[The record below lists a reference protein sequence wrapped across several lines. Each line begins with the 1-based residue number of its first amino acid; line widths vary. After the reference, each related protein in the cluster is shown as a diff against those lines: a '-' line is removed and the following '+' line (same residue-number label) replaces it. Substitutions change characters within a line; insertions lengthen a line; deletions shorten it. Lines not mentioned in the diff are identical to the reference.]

1 MFEVPSQAIENYL
14 SSIDKPASAYFYD
27 LDWLRQHVTEVVKKL
42 PSSCK
47 MYYAIKAN
55 SETKVLEE
63 ISSLVHGYEVASAGE
78 IRKVREAAPNAS
90 IAFGGPAKNRCD
102 LEYALSQQVE
112 LYHLESRLQLQ
123 MLNHLAGERGVQANV
138 LLRINPRI
146 TLPDAT
152 LTMGGSATQF
162 GIDQND
168 LEEILGL
175 IPQLPNLDI
184 TGFHIHALSNNL
196 DYQKHLQLLESYLQL
211 FKEWGKKIP
220 IKQVNVG
227 GGIGINYQQ
236 LDQQFDWPGFCNG
249 LNKQLHQ
256 HNIDYQINF
265 ECGRF
270 LSANSGYYLA
280 EVIDIKTV
288 RGKKFALLR
297 GGNHHFRLPSSWQH
311 SHPFRVIKRNNWQ
324 WDFPRPAVENEQV
337 TLCGE
342 LCTPKDVL
350 ASNTTVSTLAV
361 GDAVL
366 FVLAGAYGWH
376 ISHHDFLSH
385 PHPDLVFIKSQ
396 QDKER

>member
-14 SSIDKPASAYFYD
+14 STIDKPASAYFYD
-27 LDWLRQHVTEVVKKL
+27 LDWLRQHVTTVVEKL
-42 PSSCK
+42 PANCK

-55 SETKVLEE
+55 SEARVLQE
-63 ISSLVHGYEVASAGE
+63 ISSLIYGYEVASAGE
-78 IRKVREAAPNAS
+78 IKKVREAVPNAS
-90 IAFGGPAKNRCD
+90 IAFGGPAKNRND
-102 LEYALSQQVE
+102 LEYALSQRVE

-123 MLNHLAGERGVQANV
+123 MLDQLAGQQGVRANV

-146 TLPDAT
+146 KLPEAT

-162 GIDQND
+162 GIDQSE
-168 LEEILGL
+168 LEEIFEL
-175 IPQLPNLDI
+175 IPQLKNLDI
-184 TGFHIHALSNNL
+184 DGFHIHALSNNL
-196 DYQKHLQLLESYLQL
+196 DYQKHLQLLDSYLQL
-211 FKEWGKKIP
+211 FQDWSRKIP

-236 LDQQFDWPGFCNG
+236 LEQQFDWSLFCDG
-249 LNKQLHQ
+249 LSQLLTEY
-256 HNIDYQINF
+256 NIGYPVNF

-270 LSANSGYYLA
+270 LSANCGYYLT
-280 EVIDIKTV
+280 EVIDIKSV
-288 RGKKFALLR
+288 REKKFALLR

-311 SHPFRVIKRNNWQ
+311 NHPFKVIHRDNWP
-324 WDFPRPAVENEQV
+324 WDFPRPSATNEQI

-350 ASNTTVSTLAV
+350 ASNVTVSDLAV
-361 GDAVL
+361 GDSVL

-385 PHPDLVFIKSQ
+385 PHADLIFINSQ
-396 QDKER
+396 QHKER